1 MSEGSCEAV
10 RSVGFEIEGEAW
22 AVLEVWGWCWAMNTV
37 LGAGPLQVIRVEEGD
52 LHGTLKVSRV
62 AEMAPRDSAG
72 RSSGSGLAG
81 GVDPRWATNGTRLR
95 TEVGY
100 EWALGTGGRERS
112 IGRVL
117 GCYTWMQVDSL
128 ARGASG
134 FHKSGNGVCRLLDLL
149 ASGLVGFLRGID
161 DAVVHMVFK
170 EPERNGVKG

>member
-1 MSEGSCEAV
+1 MACP
-10 RSVGFEIEGEAW
+10 
-22 AVLEVWGWCWAMNTV
+22 WGV
-37 LGAGPLQVIRVEEGD
+37 GAGIGDEYGARLRPLQVIRVEEGD

-62 AEMAPRDSAG
+62 EEMSPRGSAG
-72 RSSGSGLAG
+72 RSPGSGLAG
-81 GVDPRWATNGTRLR
+81 VFVPGGRRVELAY
-95 TEVGY
+95 EAKGY

-117 GCYTWMQVDSL
+117 GCRTWMQVDSL
-128 ARGASG
+128 ARGGSG

-170 EPERNGVKG
+170 EPERNGVEG

>member
-1 MSEGSCEAV
+1 MLTPGG
-10 RSVGFEIEGEAW
+10 R
-22 AVLEVWGWCWAMNTV
+22 
-37 LGAGPLQVIRVEEGD
+37 RVE
-52 LHGTLKVSRV
+52 
-62 AEMAPRDSAG
+62 
-72 RSSGSGLAG
+72 LAYE
-81 GVDPRWATNGTRLR
+81 AK
-95 TEVGY
+95 GY

-117 GCYTWMQVDSL
+117 GCRTWMQPDSL